1 MERTKDRSLN
11 SPTSPLE
18 ICLRNQAACKAYLD
32 GDGEDKAGAWAGLC
46 DWVMEECLILM
57 EGQQ

>member
-1 MERTKDRSLN
+1 M
-11 SPTSPLE
+11 TSPLK

-46 DWVMEECLILM
+46 DWVMEECLILQ
-57 EGQQ
+57 EQRAIIKP